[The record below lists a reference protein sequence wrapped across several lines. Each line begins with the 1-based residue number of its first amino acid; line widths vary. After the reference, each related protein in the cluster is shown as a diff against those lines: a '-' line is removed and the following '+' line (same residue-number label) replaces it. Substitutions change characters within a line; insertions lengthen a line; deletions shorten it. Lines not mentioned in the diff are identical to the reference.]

1 MKVNTLSDKP
11 AGAVTGAGKAVDRSS
26 TPATG
31 KSAAAAPSGEAG
43 VTVSLSPVTQN
54 LTGGVARPS
63 TDVFNAQKVQAVRQ
77 AIENGSFS
85 INADVIADKLLSNA
99 REMLS
104 VAAK

>member
-1 MKVNTLSDKP
+1 MKVNNLSDKP

-26 TPATG
+26 TSATG
-31 KSAAAAPSGEAG
+31 KTAAAPGGEGG
-43 VTVSLSPVTQN
+43 VTVSLSPTTQN
-54 LTGGVARPS
+54 LTNGVSRPS

-85 INADVIADKLLSNA
+85 INPEVIADKLLSNA

>member
-11 AGAVTGAGKAVDRSS
+11 AGAITGAGKAVDRSS
-26 TPATG
+26 TAATG
-31 KSAAAAPSGEAG
+31 KSATATPAGESG

-54 LTGGVARPS
+54 LTGGVARSS

-77 AIENGSFS
+77 AIDNGSFS
-85 INADVIADKLLSNA
+85 INAEVIADKLLSNA